1 LILAPIVL
9 FVYNR
14 PHHTLRTLEA
24 LAQNHLAS
32 ESELI
37 VFCDGPKPN
46 ADSNTIKAIEE
57 VRATIKER
65 QWCKKVIIYESNIN
79 KGLADSIVSGV
90 TEVINN
96 YGKIIVL
103 EDDIVTSKGFLKYMN
118 ESLTLYENE
127 EDIMHIGSYLPK
139 TNRYNTLP
147 ETFLSRYMSCWGWA
161 TWKASWQK
169 ANWNTEFLYEQ
180 IADPKVRYEFNLE
193 GALDFHTQ
201 LEENLN
207 GSIKTWA
214 IKWFA
219 SVFLNSGLCLY
230 PKKSLSKNIGFDGT
244 GEHCEDKDLSVDFN
258 FNQEI
263 EVSQIAVKESSKGKK
278 YLKHF
283 YTYGEDASI
292 LRRAK
297 FKYVKYRYKLIKYIK
312 GL

>member
-1 LILAPIVL
+1 MNLAPIVL

-14 PHHTLRTLEA
+14 PNHTLKTLEA
-24 LAQNHLAS
+24 LEQNNLAS
-32 ESELI
+32 ESELF

-46 ADSNTIKAIEE
+46 ADQSTIKAIAE
-57 VRATIKER
+57 VREVIKKR
-65 QWCKKVIIYESNIN
+65 QWCKNVKIYESDIN

-90 TEVINN
+90 TTVVNK

-118 ESLTLYENE
+118 EALTLYEHE

-139 TNRYNTLP
+139 TTGNNDLP
-147 ETFLSRYMSCWGWA
+147 ETFLSRFMSCWGWA
-161 TWKASWQK
+161 TWKTSWKK
-169 ANWNTEFLYEQ
+169 ANWNTEFLYDQ
-180 IADPKVRYEFNLE
+180 IVDTKVLYEFNLE
-193 GALDFHTQ
+193 GVLDYHTQ
-201 LEENLN
+201 LEKNLN

-230 PKKSLSKNIGFDGT
+230 PKKSLSENIGFDGT
-244 GEHCEDKDLSVDFN
+244 GEHCEDKDLIVDFN
-258 FNQEI
+258 FDQEI
-263 EVSQIAVKESSKGKK
+263 EVSQIAVKESRKGKS
-278 YLKHF
+278 YLKNF

-297 FKYVKYRYKLIKYIK
+297 FKYVKYRYKLIKRIK